1 MSSHLRCSST
11 SSRRR
16 RSRHVELDEQRHA
29 LLGRQIQVR
38 RDDVG
43 QARRIAGR
51 RRGSAPVSSGMSGEI
66 AMTLLGGV
74 AHRHR
79 QAVGLG
85 RLRAHFDDGTH
96 IGEEVGRHLR
106 EDAEPPPLEP
116 ADDHGDARVRELD
129 DLEHLGLDADGV
141 QVFGRRILDL
151 GVLLRRDHHARR
163 LALDHVVDQ
172 LERAGAT
179 DVDGQHHAGKQDQV
193 AQRQHGQR
201 LHGRFGDVAHS
212 Q

>member
-1 MSSHLRCSST
+1 MRSSVVCSRFAAAMS
-11 SSRRR
+11 
-16 RSRHVELDEQRHA
+16 A
-29 LLGRQIQVR
+29 R
-38 RDDVG
+38 RDG
-43 QARRIAGR
+43 SRTASRIC
-51 RRGSAPVSSGMSGEI
+51 PVSSGMSGDS
-66 AMTLLGGV
+66 AMTRLLVSRTAIARPSASGDC
-74 AHRHR
+74 APS
-79 QAVGLG
+79 
-85 RLRAHFDDGTH
+85 FDDGTH
-96 IGEEVGRHLR
+96 IGEEIRRHLR

-116 ADDHGDARVRELD
+116 ADDHRDARVRELD

-141 QVFGRRILDL
+141 QLLGRRILDL